1 MQNTTEAME
10 NMEKHGQKMMSG
22 YEDASHMAREHMDA
36 AIKAATVVG
45 KGMEEI
51 VRSTSNLIQ
60 ESMTRGLEVGKTMM
74 SAKSMP
80 EAMNCHSEFMKECFD
95 QFVATTGKMSEVAA
109 RTAQEA
115 MSPIADQT
123 NNSIA
128 KFTQKIKQ
136 AA

>member
-1 MQNTTEAME
+1 
-10 NMEKHGQKMMSG
+10 MM
-22 YEDASHMAREHMDA
+22 
-36 AIKAATVVG
+36 T
-45 KGMEEI
+45 
-51 VRSTSNLIQ
+51 
-60 ESMTRGLEVGKTMM
+60 
-74 SAKSMP
+74 AKSMP
-80 EAMNCHSEFMKECFD
+80 EAMNCHTEFMKECFD

-128 KFTQKIKQ
+128 KFTQKIKH